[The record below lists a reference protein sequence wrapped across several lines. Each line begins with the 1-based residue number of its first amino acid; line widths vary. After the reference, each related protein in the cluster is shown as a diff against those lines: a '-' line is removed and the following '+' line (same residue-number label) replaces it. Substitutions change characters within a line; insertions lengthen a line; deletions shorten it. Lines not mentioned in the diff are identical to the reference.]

1 MSARIRVLVVD
12 DSAFARKVLREVLA
26 SAPDIELVGI
36 ARDGLEALEKAA
48 ELRPDVMTLDLIMP
62 SVDGLGVLDGLDPVH
77 GPRVLIVS
85 TAGVDSELALSALER
100 GAVDIVAKP
109 TSLATDRLYELR
121 EELIAKV
128 RMAASAR
135 SGRPLAVAPRPMALA
150 VPHTARKLLVIGTS
164 TGGPQALTRL
174 LSALPGNFPLPIA
187 VALHIPAGYTAA
199 LAKRIDDA
207 AALEVVEAS
216 EGLALQPGRAV
227 IAQGGS
233 HLRVTAGAPHA
244 RCAIS
249 RVPSDSL
256 YFPSVDVLFH
266 SAAEQIGRG
275 VVGLVLT
282 GMGDDGSRGAA
293 RIREAG
299 GLVFTESAASC
310 VVYGMPRC
318 VAEQGNS
325 DGEAP
330 LDALSALLLTRL

>member
-1 MSARIRVLVVD
+1 MNTRIRVLVVD
-12 DSAFARKVLREVLA
+12 DSAFARKVLREVLG

-48 ELRPDVMTLDLIMP
+48 ELRPDVMTLDLVMP
-62 SVDGLGVLDGLDPVH
+62 SVDGLGVLDGLDPEH

-85 TAGVDSELALSALER
+85 TASVDSELALSALER
-100 GAVDIVAKP
+100 GAVDIVSKP

-121 EELIAKV
+121 DELIMKV
-128 RMAASAR
+128 RMAAAVRRSRLVAAAAR
-135 SGRPLAVAPRPMALA
+135 PQRSPTVTTTRTM
-150 VPHTARKLLVIGTS
+150 LVIGTS

-174 LSALPGNFPLPIA
+174 LTALPGDFPLPIA
-187 VALHIPAGYTAA
+187 VALHIPEGYTSA
-199 LAKRIDDA
+199 LAKRIHDG
-207 AALEVVEAS
+207 AALEVVEAH

-227 IAQGGS
+227 IARGGS
-233 HLRVTAGAPHA
+233 HLRVTMLDGTP
-244 RCAIS
+244 RCTLS
-249 RVPSDSL
+249 RVPADSL
-256 YFPSVDVLFH
+256 YFPSVDVLFG
-266 SAAEQIGRG
+266 SAADHLGRG

-299 GLVFTESAASC
+299 GLVFTESASSC
-310 VVYGMPRC
+310 IVYGMPRC

-330 LDALSALLLTRL
+330 LDGLSALLLARL